1 MQQYSNIANIYMYY
15 NCVFY
20 FQFHETH
27 SLLQNVLIDV
37 INCIPWPYL
46 HHPIAVV
53 ALGLL
58 SWKDLPFSY
67 SDIALWWAREG
78 AGACWWPSTSV
89 NIPTVWLISA
99 MWGFI
104 PWTFWTGFYIDHY
117 HDLQMFWCL
126 FSLLQKVHWHQ

>member
-15 NCVFY
+15 NCLFY

-37 INCIPWPYL
+37 IVLIPWPYL

-67 SDIALWWAREG
+67 SDIAL
-78 AGACWWPSTSV
+78 
-89 NIPTVWLISA
+89 
-99 MWGFI
+99 
-104 PWTFWTGFYIDHY
+104 
-117 HDLQMFWCL
+117 
-126 FSLLQKVHWHQ
+126 